1 MPPARPLKR
10 ARQRSSPSDN
20 RDHDQSRPV
29 RRRRIDRSKEVSTA
43 TASTTTMSTAALH
56 QSERTTMS
64 RQAGHSRLNKRTG
77 KYSKARPVTLRPI
90 AKVHDDASSDEGD
103 DENELELAGLETDLL
118 PPSSPAY
125 GQKLPV
131 QATFPKGRTLEGL
144 ARKLDLPPTVA
155 PIRSLP
161 SPQLNLNLPPLN
173 LDLSLKHSSNF
184 PRPSLPTQIPS
195 HTNPHLNRSFSTPRK
210 ISGSRSF
217 AGETTEEEQE
227 SGDENGSDI
236 LSEIEE
242 ENREYYKE
250 MQERQRQSQVIGKG
264 KGIERMQL
272 LPGVHDRRLQPTVSD
287 VTTSLKMLGS
297 PVLIRSIPKRCFP
310 SSTTPTPYGSGYGSP
325 SGSSGPSSPGSLAVD
340 EAEIERELFMDVDRA
355 SLAQEEEEERLISNM
370 MLGGDTE
377 DEDAETMQLPL
388 ADSVRLEHRARIT
401 ALCLPTTESFSGAR
415 VRRMVRARQ
424 LGQVVEDLGTPMSM
438 SFARLVAVKRRGKWN
453 AAKLY
458 AGKTIRQEL
467 VGSKSRAAGSVGSG
481 SGYDVGMLREAMRQ
495 AAGRRSLMAKYRIDA
510 SQVGL
515 DSTWASGTLTAW
527 WTTLGRVE
535 PFRSFMLYVQ
545 SEPMVRALWLLE
557 REMQE
562 ERDVDVIL
570 PIDTA
575 ESSAGPATPVQVDDR
590 NEEDTGA
597 TTTAV
602 SRRRVYTDDRHL
614 AGHEALYPE
623 FIERYVSRLSE
634 TEPRFHQLR
643 AWQSIDATWE
653 ARFAAQEE
661 RDNRRAAEHRRR
673 TAERARQREE
683 AERRVREARELEERE
698 ALMRAAQIA
707 RWEVEAEQS
716 RLQRIQE
723 EGARRHTDSMGR
735 AAAVERDAAI
745 MDNPNPPTYPAA
757 VPIEPVVAAASLPVT
772 PPPAAPQDL
781 PNYSR
786 IVYGNRSPPPPP
798 PYNAVG
804 GFELVEI
811 DDLLFD
817 DDDEDGEDEDIEDDL
832 GPIRGNWQDPS
843 LLENTATEPRF
854 VGVPANQQPRIL
866 SLEEMQAEQEMY
878 VQAEREREEAE
889 TTNRRGR
896 CIIM

>member
-1 MPPARPLKR
+1 
-10 ARQRSSPSDN
+10 
-20 RDHDQSRPV
+20 
-29 RRRRIDRSKEVSTA
+29 
-43 TASTTTMSTAALH
+43 
-56 QSERTTMS
+56 
-64 RQAGHSRLNKRTG
+64 
-77 KYSKARPVTLRPI
+77 
-90 AKVHDDASSDEGD
+90 
-103 DENELELAGLETDLL
+103 
-118 PPSSPAY
+118 
-125 GQKLPV
+125 
-131 QATFPKGRTLEGL
+131 
-144 ARKLDLPPTVA
+144 
-155 PIRSLP
+155 
-161 SPQLNLNLPPLN
+161 
-173 LDLSLKHSSNF
+173 
-184 PRPSLPTQIPS
+184 
-195 HTNPHLNRSFSTPRK
+195 
-210 ISGSRSF
+210 
-217 AGETTEEEQE
+217 
-227 SGDENGSDI
+227 
-236 LSEIEE
+236 
-242 ENREYYKE
+242 
-250 MQERQRQSQVIGKG
+250 
-264 KGIERMQL
+264 
-272 LPGVHDRRLQPTVSD
+272 
-287 VTTSLKMLGS
+287 
-297 PVLIRSIPKRCFP
+297 
-310 SSTTPTPYGSGYGSP
+310 
-325 SGSSGPSSPGSLAVD
+325 
-340 EAEIERELFMDVDRA
+340 
-355 SLAQEEEEERLISNM
+355 

-377 DEDAETMQLPL
+377 DEDVETMQLPL

-401 ALCLPTTESFSGAR
+401 ALCLPTAESFSGAR

-453 AAKLY
+453 VAKLY

-467 VGSKSRAAGSVGSG
+467 VGSKSRAAGSAGSG

-495 AAGRRSLMAKYRIDA
+495 AAGRRSLMARYRIGS
-510 SQVGL
+510 SQAGL

-575 ESSAGPATPVQVDDR
+575 ESSAGPATPVQVDER
-590 NEEDTGA
+590 NEEDTED

-707 RWEVEAEQS
+707 RWEAEAEQS
-716 RLQRIQE
+716 RLQSIQE
-723 EGARRHTDSMGR
+723 AGARRHADNMGR
-735 AAAVERDAAI
+735 AAAVERDVAI
-745 MDNPNPPTYPAA
+745 MNNPNPPTYPAA

-781 PNYSR
+781 PDYSR

-817 DDDEDGEDEDIEDDL
+817 DDDEDEEDEDIEDDL
-832 GPIRGNWQDPS
+832 GPIRGNWQDPN

-854 VGVPANQQPRIL
+854 IGVPANQQPRIL

-878 VQAEREREEAE
+878 MQAEREREEAE